1 MRSLFAI
8 FLFTFFFIFTSLA
21 FASPLQNG
29 QPTAT
34 VEGVVTSATNG
45 RMLPHARVYLRSS
58 LAKDNFVTWTDSD
71 DEGHFL
77 FKALEE
83 GTYEVSAEK
92 PGFYVDERKGP
103 VHMPVEVG
111 RGDHIRNMVLRLLP
125 MAVVTGRIANEYE
138 DAVQDVRV
146 VLLARRYEH
155 GRQSLD
161 VVGTATTDDRGE
173 YRIFGVH
180 PGSYYVLAE
189 YDVHTARKSPF
200 PGLPVRAALPEISY
214 APMFFP
220 STTDLRQ
227 AQRVS
232 VAAGAE
238 VRINFAFLSVVNVS
252 IEGMVVNGMSGE
264 RIRNPIVNAYW
275 GDTISGLTRKVE
287 VFEDGSFR
295 LRDAEPG
302 VYTLLASLT
311 QDGENYSDFRV
322 VEVGSAGL
330 HDVQLA
336 VMPSFSVNGHIHF
349 DDKPQQELARL
360 PVEFTL
366 TEKNAGVFRVTAQK
380 RVSRG
385 APANVFDFPT
395 KLHPGDHY
403 RIAVP
408 SLPQDFYLK
417 SVLVDGH
424 EVPASAVVIYGK
436 DGDLDLMVSSAGGH
450 IEGVVR
456 NSKGDTVGA
465 YLLLTP
471 DVERLAPEML
481 RSARTGANGKFVI
494 RGVPP
499 DSYKLYAWEQ
509 IDMDELLSQPEL
521 LKDIQADNQV
531 VRVDENGYYN
541 LEVRAIP
548 AH

>member
-1 MRSLFAI
+1 
-8 FLFTFFFIFTSLA
+8 
-21 FASPLQNG
+21 
-29 QPTAT
+29 
-34 VEGVVTSATNG
+34 
-45 RMLPHARVYLRSS
+45 
-58 LAKDNFVTWTDSD
+58 
-71 DEGHFL
+71 
-77 FKALEE
+77 
-83 GTYEVSAEK
+83 
-92 PGFYVDERKGP
+92 
-103 VHMPVEVG
+103 
-111 RGDHIRNMVLRLLP
+111 
-125 MAVVTGRIANEYE
+125 
-138 DAVQDVRV
+138 
-146 VLLARRYEH
+146 
-155 GRQSLD
+155 
-161 VVGTATTDDRGE
+161 
-173 YRIFGVH
+173 
-180 PGSYYVLAE
+180 
-189 YDVHTARKSPF
+189 
-200 PGLPVRAALPEISY
+200 
-214 APMFFP
+214 
-220 STTDLRQ
+220 
-227 AQRVS
+227 
-232 VAAGAE
+232 
-238 VRINFAFLSVVNVS
+238 
-252 IEGMVVNGMSGE
+252 
-264 RIRNPIVNAYW
+264 
-275 GDTISGLTRKVE
+275 
-287 VFEDGSFR
+287 
-295 LRDAEPG
+295 G

-336 VMPSFSVNGHIHF
+336 IMPSFSVNGHIHF

-403 RIAVP
+403 RVAL
-408 SLPQDFYLK
+408 SNLPQDFYLK

-465 YLLLTP
+465 YLLLAP

-481 RSARTGANGKFVI
+481 RCARTGANGKFVI

-509 IDMDELLSQPEL
+509 IDM
-521 LKDIQADNQV
+521 
-531 VRVDENGYYN
+531 
-541 LEVRAIP
+541 
-548 AH
+548 